1 MEEEK
6 LRELISVQE
15 LLDDEDDEA
24 FNVCTKGGKKY
35 NDITLVQKNKSFN
48 LYILYIY
55 ILYIHVHDL
64 ANSLR
69 YVHVGVHVHIFC
81 IQLMIYLVLC
91 TQVTFHSIYECIL
104 CREPCHHYHMKQQ
117 RVCKLRSQSSLC
129 QYKEW
134 KPKSKELIF
143 LLMKR

>member
-64 ANSLR
+64 DNSLR
-69 YVHVGVHVHIFC
+69 YVGVHVHIFC

-129 QYKEW
+129 QYKE
-134 KPKSKELIF
+134 
-143 LLMKR
+143 